1 MYNNK
6 TIKTM
11 SKIVDIL
18 SKAIAE
24 ASTGVLFEDD
34 VRKMIKELDECP
46 VKVYRED
53 KTQPLPVYSKEG
65 DACMD
70 IYAIS
75 IEYDEKKDRYIVH
88 TGLHF
93 ELPDDYEMELRPR
106 SSNTKT
112 EWYIPNAP
120 GTLDC
125 GYRGEMLVIF
135 KCRDNIKFIDTI
147 DSIGSVVGK
156 LVKEE
161 TEEYNDM
168 VDCSMY
174 FKDAKEQLEFP
185 YKVGDR
191 ICQLLIRRRERIVWK
206 EVESLD
212 ELSKTE
218 RGSGGFGHT
227 GK

>member
-1 MYNNK
+1 
-6 TIKTM
+6 M

-24 ASTGVLFEDD
+24 ASTGILFETD
-34 VRKMIKELDECP
+34 VKEMIKGLDECH

-70 IYAIS
+70 IYATS
-75 IEYDEKKDRYIVH
+75 IKYDEEKDRYIVH

-120 GTLDC
+120 GTLDW

-135 KCRDNIKFIDTI
+135 KCRTSDNIINCVGYLGETLNPIIKATDDSYNSLIDAHSTYKDI
-147 DSIGSVVGK
+147 
-156 LVKEE
+156 KE
-161 TEEYNDM
+161 TN
-168 VDCSMY
+168 
-174 FKDAKEQLEFP
+174 KFP

-191 ICQLLIRRRERIVWK
+191 ICQLLIRRRERIIWN
-206 EVESLD
+206 EVNSLD